1 MAHKQAPFSHDGF
14 AGRVKAVQR
23 KIPLE
28 KMGENLAFMK
38 GYPDPVSVAV
48 KGWINSPGHQKNMV
62 GDYNLTGIGIAK
74 NNAGE
79 YYFTQLFVKKR

>member
-1 MAHKQAPFSHDGF
+1 
-14 AGRVKAVQR
+14 
-23 KIPLE
+23 
-28 KMGENLAFMK
+28 MGENLAFMK

>member
-1 MAHKQAPFSHDGF
+1 MKLAYL
-14 AGRVKAVQR
+14 VK
-23 KIPLE
+23 KWPI
-28 KMGENLAFMK
+28 N
-38 GYPDPVSVAV
+38 AV

-74 NNAGE
+74 NNVGE